1 MNPKFKHLVLI
12 STLLGSQFTN
22 ACDQIINT
30 SRYTQEYKLRNKKEF
45 RFSVDKIQI
54 NRPSIDVRFSYG
66 RDIVIS
72 NKVDFFSNSYQFSY
86 NQFFDDF
93 LLSTRLRIPNF
104 EKPIDSLE
112 AQLDLSYLIDR
123 RSSISGKISYTHSIP
138 SVTSMD
144 LSYEYKF

>member
-54 NRPSIDVRFSYG
+54 NRPSIGVRFSYG

-112 AQLDLSYLIDR
+112 AQLDLSY
-123 RSSISGKISYTHSIP
+123 
-138 SVTSMD
+138 
-144 LSYEYKF
+144 EYKF

>member
-1 MNPKFKHLVLI
+1 MSPKFKHLVLI

>member
-1 MNPKFKHLVLI
+1 MSPKFKHLVLI

-112 AQLDLSYLIDR
+112 AQLDLSYLIDG

-138 SVTSMD
+138 SVTSVD

>member
-1 MNPKFKHLVLI
+1 MRPKFKHLVLI

-104 EKPIDSLE
+104 EKPVDSLE
-112 AQLDLSYLIDR
+112 AQLDLSYLIDG

-138 SVTSMD
+138 SVTSVD

>member
-1 MNPKFKHLVLI
+1 MSPKYKHLALFPVF
-12 STLLGSQFTN
+12 FTTAN
-22 ACDQIINT
+22 SYAGNQIIDT
-30 SRYTQEYKLRNKKEF
+30 TDYTQEYKLRNKKEF

-104 EKPIDSLE
+104 EKPVDSLE

-138 SVTSMD
+138 SVTSVD